1 MDVLILAAEDS
12 ENRIFG
18 VIPVE
23 MNSTFL
29 GIQQALLKR
38 KSDLPPVEN
47 PEINLICAEY
57 ANVLWVE
64 KYVCRKIHLI
74 LLIYHT
80 LASLSWA
87 GPETSLV
94 PLRRVINFVWTWAC
108 SFLHVCNMKS
118 SILFVSRYILSI
130 HVENIEI
137 TSCWVR
143 VSF

>member
-57 ANVLWVE
+57 ANVL
-64 KYVCRKIHLI
+64 
-74 LLIYHT
+74 
-80 LASLSWA
+80 
-87 GPETSLV
+87 
-94 PLRRVINFVWTWAC
+94 
-108 SFLHVCNMKS
+108 
-118 SILFVSRYILSI
+118 
-130 HVENIEI
+130 
-137 TSCWVR
+137 
-143 VSF
+143 